1 MKKLFLFILLCITGL
16 QYSTAQQ
23 AKPWNG
29 KQCAVVLTYD
39 DALNVH
45 LDKVIPALDSVGF
58 KGTFYLTAE
67 SPVIGKRIPEW
78 RTAAMHGHELGNH
91 TLNHPCDGGTP
102 ARWWVSPER
111 DLTKY
116 TVQRAVNEIKEMN
129 ILLQAI
135 DGKTERTFAFPCGDT
150 KIDTVSFYK
159 LVEKD
164 FAGARGV
171 QPGFKQVTEVLLDDI
186 NCFGINGQSGDYMI
200 GLVKKAIES
209 HTLLVFLFHGVGGDH
224 AINVSLE
231 AHRELIRYMKQHER
245 EIWNAPLVD
254 VARYIK
260 KNQNGK

>member
-1 MKKLFLFILLCITGL
+1 MKKQFLFLLLCVTAL
-16 QYSTAQQ
+16 QYSVAQQ

-45 LDKVIPALDSVGF
+45 LDKVIPALDSLGF

-67 SPVIGKRIPEW
+67 SPVVGKRIPEW
-78 RTAAMHGHELGNH
+78 RAAAMHGHELGNH

-102 ARWWVSPER
+102 ARWWVSSER

-116 TVQRAVNEIKEMN
+116 TAQRAVNEIREMN
-129 ILLQAI
+129 VLLQAI
-135 DGKTERTFAFPCGDT
+135 DGKTERSFAFPCGDT

-171 QPGFKQVTEVLLDDI
+171 QPGLKQVTEIHLDDI
-186 NCFGINGQSGDYMI
+186 NCFGINGHSGDYMI
-200 GLVKKAIES
+200 DLVKKAIES
-209 HTLLVFLFHGVGGDH
+209 HTLLVFLFHGVGGEH

-231 AHRELIRYMKQHER
+231 AHRELILYMKEHER

-254 VARYIK
+254 VANYIK
-260 KNQNGK
+260 KNQTGK